1 MSTYAE
7 NNEKILYATAL
18 DNTNRVPDY
27 PPTNNQV
34 MVDSDPNIHLRSW
47 LAVRKYND
55 QHLAKN

>member
-1 MSTYAE
+1 MSTYTE

-34 MVDSDPNIHLRSW
+34 MVDSDPNIHLRS
-47 LAVRKYND
+47 
-55 QHLAKN
+55 